1 VLDDK
6 RLKDSSGQI
15 VAISPAQL
23 SLMRDHIDVEG
34 RQIAL
39 TPEMSLAAEI
49 KIGRRKSHLLL
60 IKSVEEVIKREC

>member
-1 VLDDK
+1 
-6 RLKDSSGQI
+6 
-15 VAISPAQL
+15 
-23 SLMRDHIDVEG
+23 MRDHIDVEG